1 VSITDAGAARAVFLC
16 GIYLTLLTLIAF
28 GFGFIL
34 RHTAGA
40 ISVFVGVLLVLPLI
54 IQVLPSSIADP
65 IEKFLPSNLGLAMI
79 VVTTRRTD
87 FAGVLMAPW
96 AAAGTLVVY
105 SVVVVAAGAWLLV
118 RRDA

>member
-1 VSITDAGAARAVFLC
+1 
-16 GIYLTLLTLIAF
+16 
-28 GFGFIL
+28 
-34 RHTAGA
+34 
-40 ISVFVGVLLVLPLI
+40 
-54 IQVLPSSIADP
+54 
-65 IEKFLPSNLGLAMI
+65 MI